1 MKFTL
6 NWLKEYVAVDLTVEE
21 LADRLT
27 MLGLEVDNIT
37 PLGQGIEQIRIGR
50 VLAVNPHPNAD
61 RLTLCQVEV
70 DKKVYSVVCGAPNV
84 RAGLLVPIALPGTT
98 MPSGLLVKEAAIRGE
113 VSQGMLCSEKE
124 LGISDEHSGIME
136 LPETVDTGKS
146 LVEALGLDDTM
157 IEVDLTPN
165 RPDCA
170 SVIGIAREVAAFTE
184 QKMRLPIAEQL
195 PDLNAT
201 AVPFDVEIHAAN
213 DCPRYA
219 ARLLKNVTVG
229 PSPWWLQR
237 RLAAVGLRTINNI
250 VDITNLVMLEYGQPL
265 HAFDFNTL
273 GGAKI
278 LVRHAA
284 DGEKFTT
291 LDGVDRELDSEML
304 LICDADKPVAVAGV
318 MGGLNTEV
326 SDTTTDVLLESA
338 YFNPVS
344 IRRTARR
351 LNMTTDAS
359 YRFERGVDPDG
370 VLYAMERAVRFM
382 VDIAGA
388 EALPGGVDRYPGKT
402 AMPSLQLRVK
412 RTCDLLGIELNGEEI
427 ATMLRAIEMRV
438 EMQDDD
444 ILVVAPPSFRVDIER
459 EIDLVEEVARL
470 IGFNE
475 IPTTLPAIPMS
486 FPEQDKSREIRQR
499 VISLLTSVG
508 FSEAVNYSFVS
519 AKHFDKLGLAPDDT
533 ARRTVELLN
542 PLSEDQGVM
551 RTMLLPGLLENVQR
565 NLNYQTTEIKL
576 FETGKVFLPELDSK
590 ETSTVQPKET
600 TLVTGV
606 LSGRRYS
613 ESTLL
618 HFGTDPVD
626 AFDVKGTVELLCR
639 ELRMPDV
646 SCEPADEQTTT
657 PSYVADNSLSTLIV
671 DGRAIGML
679 GKVQSKVLTAFGIKQ
694 DVYFFDI
701 NLDQVALIDP
711 APKIFQS
718 LPRFPAVH
726 RDIAMLV
733 PEGIA
738 AGDILTAVKN
748 SGNTLL
754 DSIELFD
761 IYRGKSVEAG
771 HKSVA
776 LAITYRSEKETL
788 DDSKVDKM
796 HQKIIKLIESE
807 FSGRLREASV

>member
-1 MKFTL
+1 MKTI
-6 NWLKEYVAVDLTVEE
+6 YVFSRSSNFQFIALSID
-21 LADRLT
+21 
-27 MLGLEVDNIT
+27 
-37 PLGQGIEQIRIGR
+37 QIRIGR
-50 VLAVNPHPNAD
+50 VLAVKPHPNAD

-70 DKKVYSVVCGAPNV
+70 DEKVFPVVCGAPNV
-84 RAGLLVPIALPGTT
+84 RANLLVPIALPGTT

-146 LVEALGLDDTM
+146 LVEALGLADTM

-170 SVIGIAREVAAFTE
+170 SVIGIAREVAGFTG
-184 QKMRLPIAEQL
+184 QKMQL
-195 PDLNAT
+195 PVTVAPANLNDKD
-201 AVPFDVEIHAAN
+201 VDFDVEIQAPS
-213 DCPRYA
+213 DCPRYG
-219 ARLLKNVTVG
+219 ARLLRNVTIG

-237 RLAAVGLRTINNI
+237 RLAAVGLRSINNV

-265 HAFDFNTL
+265 HAFDFHTL
-273 GGAKI
+273 SGARI
-278 LVRHAA
+278 VVRHAV
-284 DGEKFTT
+284 DGEKFST
-291 LDGVDRELDSEML
+291 LDGAERELDSEML
-304 LICDADKPVAVAGV
+304 LICDAEKPVAIAGV
-318 MGGLNTEV
+318 MGGLNSEV

-351 LNMTTDAS
+351 LNMGTDAS
-359 YRFERGVDPDG
+359 YRFERGVDPEG
-370 VLYAMERAVRFM
+370 VLMAMERAVRFM

-388 EALPGGVDRYPGKT
+388 EALPGGVDRYPGKIGI
-402 AMPSLQLRVK
+402 PSLQLRVR
-412 RTCDLLGIELNGEEI
+412 RTCDLLGIELSGEEI
-427 ATMLRAIEMRV
+427 AAMLRAIEMRV

-444 ILVVAPPSFRVDIER
+444 ILVVEPPSFRVDIER

-475 IPTTLPAIPMS
+475 IPSTLPAIPMS
-486 FPEQDKSREIRQR
+486 FPEQDKSRDIRQR
-499 VISLLTSVG
+499 VISLLTSTG

-519 AKHFDKLGLAPDDT
+519 PKHFDKLGLAADHT
-533 ARRTVELLN
+533 ARQTVRLLN

-576 FETGKVFLPELDSK
+576 FETGKVFLPEADSK
-590 ETSTVQPKET
+590 ETSTVQPNET
-600 TLVTGV
+600 THVTGV
-606 LSGRRYS
+606 LSGRRYP
-613 ESTLL
+613 ESALL

-639 ELRMPDV
+639 ELRLPEV
-646 SCEPADEQTTT
+646 SCKAVGEQATT
-657 PSYVADNSLSTLIV
+657 PSYVADNSLSTLTV
-671 DGRAIGML
+671 DGHEVGIL
-679 GKVQSKVLTAFGIKQ
+679 GKVHASVLAAFGIKQ

-701 NLDQVALIDP
+701 NLDLIALIVP
-711 APKIFQS
+711 VPKSFQP

-733 PEGIA
+733 PEGVA

-748 SGNTLL
+748 STNTLL
-754 DSIELFD
+754 ESIELFD
-761 IYRGKSVEAG
+761 IYRGKSVDTG
-771 HKSVA
+771 YKSVA
-776 LAITYRSEKETL
+776 LAITYRSDKETL
-788 DDSKVDKM
+788 DDNKVDKM

-807 FSGRLREASV
+807 FSGRLREASVYQ